1 MGWPTWR
8 GATQDALYG
17 PAGFFRREVPAD
29 HFRTSVHASDLF
41 AGAVERLA
49 AACGAH
55 TVVDIGA
62 GRGELLTALLARDP
76 SFGLV
81 GVEVAARPT
90 GLSEQ
95 IAWTA
100 ALPDGLDHVLVL
112 ANEWL
117 DDVPVDVVEV
127 DDDGVPRILHVE
139 PTTGVERFGPIPS
152 GRDVEW
158 LARWWPLDGL
168 EGGARAEIGHPRD
181 EAWASVV
188 RSVRRGVLVAV
199 DYCHLREARPLFGT
213 LAGYRQGRMVTP
225 VPDGSC
231 DVTAHVALD
240 ACAAAGIAAGATVT
254 VLATQ
259 RLALR
264 ALGVDA
270 SLPPRALARKDPPGY
285 VAALS
290 MSSHAAELL
299 DPAGLGGFG
308 WLVQTVG
315 GAALPEAL
323 RHLPPADAIAAAL
336 DGGTGDRLGPIR
348 AESQDPVGGVDV
360 DHAGLEHPRLGVVD
374 HPVRDDDHDVALGHQ
389 PGGGSVDAD
398 DTGAAFTGDGIGR
411 QARAIG
417 DIDDVHLFAGEEVSG
432 SE

>member
-1 MGWPTWR
+1 M
-8 GATQDALYG
+8 ATQDALYG

-49 AACGAH
+49 AACGAR
-55 TVVDIGA
+55 TVIDLGA
-62 GRGELLTALLARDP
+62 GRGELLTALLAREP

-81 GVEVAARPT
+81 GVEVAARPA

-95 IAWTA
+95 IAWMA
-100 ALPDGLDHVLVL
+100 GLPDRLDEVLVL

-127 DDDGVPRILHVE
+127 DDVGVPRILHVE
-139 PTTGVERFGPIPS
+139 PATGVERFGPIPS
-152 GRDVEW
+152 RRDAEW
-158 LARWWPLDGL
+158 LAWWPLDGL
-168 EGGARAEIGHPRD
+168 EAGARAEIGHPRD

-213 LAGYRQGRMVTP
+213 LAGYREGRMVMP

-240 ACAAAGIAAGATVT
+240 ACAAAGDDAGAAVT

-259 RLALR
+259 RVALR

-270 SLPPRALARKDPPGY
+270 SLPPRALARKDPPAY

-290 MSSHAAELL
+290 MSSQAAELL

-315 GAALPEAL
+315 GVALPEPL
-323 RHLPPADAIAAAL
+323 RHLPPADAIAAEL
-336 DGGTGDRLGPIR
+336 GVGTGYRLGPVG
-348 AESQDPVGGVDV
+348 AESHDPVGGVDV
-360 DHAGLEHPRLGVVD
+360 DHAGFERSRLGVVG
-374 HPVRDDDHDVALGHQ
+374 HPVGDDDHDVALGHQ

-398 DTGAAFTGDGIGR
+398 DTGAALTGDGVGR

-417 DIDDVHLFAGEEVSG
+417 DIDDVHLFPGEKVSG
-432 SE
+432 IE